1 VLVKVLVQVLR
12 VNARDLLVV
21 AVEVADV
28 AVVVVLEV
36 AQEQTYVE
44 QMDGPTHLQ
53 YADMQ

>member
-1 VLVKVLVQVLR
+1 VKVLVQVLR

-44 QMDGPTHLQ
+44 TNGRAHSSAV
-53 YADMQ
+53 Y